1 VTRLLLDGPLPVND
15 RPLRADARDNR
26 AKILAAARSAFE
38 SIGPEANLRDIARR
52 AGVAQGTVHR
62 HFPTKQALFSAII
75 TERLRELTSLAR
87 QLRAGRA
94 PGEAFIAFLTA
105 TVEHARHNRSLAA
118 VFEEAGGDEDMEAAG
133 REMNAELA
141 LLLGRAQA
149 EGAIRGDIDLAD
161 LHAIAAAILA
171 MDAHP
176 AAGDADRAKRVAI
189 VLDGLRSGPE
199 RRS

>member
-1 VTRLLLDGPLPVND
+1 MNG

-26 AKILAAARSAFE
+26 AKILAAAQSAFE
-38 SIGPEANLRDIARR
+38 SIGPEANLREIARR

-75 TERLRELTSLAR
+75 TERLRDLTSLAR
-87 QLRAGRA
+87 RLSADRA

-118 VFEEAGGDEDMEAAG
+118 VFEKADGDDEDMEAAG
-133 REMNAELA
+133 REMNTELA
-141 LLLGRAQA
+141 LLLERAQA

-161 LHAIAAAILA
+161 IHAIAAAILA
-171 MDAHP
+171 MDTHP
-176 AAGDADRAKRVAI
+176 AANDADRAKRIAV
-189 VLDGLRSGPE
+189 VLDGLHHGSE